1 MKPVRSRSREPFH
14 SFAECHRTE
23 SIMRMIYAVL
33 SVAFASSGL
42 VLIIVNNLAA
52 GALLTF
58 VYIVSA
64 VLVFR
69 LRRLKIK
76 AGPFEVEAQFK

>member
-1 MKPVRSRSREPFH
+1 
-14 SFAECHRTE
+14 
-23 SIMRMIYAVL
+23 MIYAVL
-33 SVAFASSGL
+33 SVAFASSAL

-58 VYIVSA
+58 AYIVTA

-69 LRRLKIK
+69 PRRLKIK